1 MSTDTRAS
9 YTIGYG
15 FNPGSAILLAT
26 EHRGRVAA
34 LSASNTSLAAA
45 AGATTALF
53 VNLYLQERRT
63 GEYTFDL
70 TKTMNGCLS
79 GLVAVTAG
87 CGTIENWA
95 AVAIGG
101 VSGLIY
107 LGGSTFLIKIKL
119 DDAVDAIPVH
129 LFNGT

>member
-1 MSTDTRAS
+1 MS
-9 YTIGYG
+9 
-15 FNPGSAILLAT
+15 
-26 EHRGRVAA
+26 
-34 LSASNTSLAAA
+34 
-45 AGATTALF
+45 LF
-53 VNLYLQERRT
+53 VNLYVLERRT
-63 GEYTFDL
+63 GEYIFDL

-87 CGTIENWA
+87 CGTVENWA
-95 AVAIGG
+95 GVAIGA
-101 VSGLIY
+101 VAGLLY